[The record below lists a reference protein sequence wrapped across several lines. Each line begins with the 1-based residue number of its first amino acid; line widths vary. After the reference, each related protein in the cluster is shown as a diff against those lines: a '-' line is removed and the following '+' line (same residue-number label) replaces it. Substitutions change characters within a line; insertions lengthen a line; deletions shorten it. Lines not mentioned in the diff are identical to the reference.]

1 MEYDLLIIVG
11 IVLFAVVFLFGFF
24 FKDEFFRVK
33 KRKRPK
39 KEKDRNKIVKS
50 ANKKLAI
57 NPRDPDA
64 ILALA
69 ELYFRE
75 GSWDR
80 AFKHYSILIDLCP
93 LHPQLDELEIS
104 LNYGISALQL
114 QNIDE
119 AYKALMVAKNINPNG
134 FQLNYNLGYIEF
146 IRRNYE
152 KASLYLNR
160 AKDVQQDNIQNTRL
174 LGISLYKIKKY
185 SEASFLLEKATE
197 YEPDD
202 KESLFALAHCY
213 SEMGNREKSLLIFTH
228 LRPDAR
234 LGAKASLMAGAI
246 NLNQKQYNR
255 AIMDF
260 EIGLRHDKIDLETRS
275 ELLYRLAISYVRL
288 QEIGRALNLL
298 KEIEGINPNYKD
310 VSDKITKYQELS
322 SNKNLQ
328 IFLIAPTSDFITLCK
343 TVTME
348 YFTKARTKILDIT
361 IIKNQYTDI
370 LAEVDTKKWD
380 DIILFRYIR
389 STGTVGELILR
400 ELYSRCKELR
410 AGRAFCIHAG
420 DFSEGAKQFV
430 EARLIDLIPKKE
442 LIKLFERL
450 SLKRK

>member
-1 MEYDLLIIVG
+1 MEYDILIIIG

-33 KRKRPK
+33 KKKIKK
-39 KEKDRNKIVKS
+39 KEKDRGKVIKT

-64 ILALA
+64 INALA
-69 ELYFRE
+69 ELYFKE
-75 GSWDR
+75 GTWDR

-93 LHPQLDELEIS
+93 LHPTLDEGEIS

-114 QNIDE
+114 QNYDE
-119 AYKALMVAKNINPNG
+119 AYKALLVAKNINPNG
-134 FQLNYNLGYIEF
+134 FQLNFHLGSIEF
-146 IRRNYE
+146 LRKNYE
-152 KASLYLNR
+152 KASMYFGR
-160 AKDVQQDNIQNTRL
+160 AKNSQPDHIQNTRL

-185 SEASFLLEKATE
+185 SDASIFLEKATE

-213 SEMGNREKSLLIFTH
+213 SELGNREKALLIFTH
-228 LRPDAR
+228 LRPDAK
-234 LGAKASLMAGAI
+234 LGAKASLMAGSI
-246 NLNQKQYNR
+246 NLNQKQFSK

-260 EIGLRHDKIDLETRS
+260 EIGLRHEKIDLETRS
-275 ELLYRLAISYVRL
+275 ELLYRLAVAYVQL

-298 KEIEGINPNYKD
+298 REIESVNPNYKD
-310 VSDKITKYQELS
+310 IADKIAKFQELS

-328 IFLIAPTSDFITLCK
+328 IFLIAPTSDFVTLCK
-343 TVTME
+343 TITMD
-348 YFTKARTKILDIT
+348 FFPQSRAKVIDIT

-370 LAEVDTKKWD
+370 LAEINTKKWED
-380 DIILFRYIR
+380 LILFRYIR
-389 STGTVGELILR
+389 STGTVGELVLR

-442 LIKLFERL
+442 LTRLFERL
-450 SLKRK
+450 SLKGR